1 MLPQRLHCAVLPCQ
15 LDFGEQSVNLPVKNA
30 VQELH
35 WRSPLL
41 VGTR

>member
-1 MLPQRLHCAVLPCQ
+1 MLPQRLHCAVLACQ
-15 LDFGEQSVNLPVKNA
+15 LGFGEQRVNLPVKNT

-35 WRSPLL
+35 WRLTLL